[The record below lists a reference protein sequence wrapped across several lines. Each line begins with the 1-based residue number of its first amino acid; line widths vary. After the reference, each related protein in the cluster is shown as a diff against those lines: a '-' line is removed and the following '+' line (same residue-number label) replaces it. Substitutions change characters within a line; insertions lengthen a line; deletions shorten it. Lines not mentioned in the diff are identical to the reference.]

1 MVPLILRM
9 HSNPSSDES
18 ITNLLARAMTD
29 ESCKTSDKEAGH
41 GGAYHMQE
49 QARQGTHLMRLIVL
63 LTVSIYTVHICLQYT
78 HKHSLRRKLS
88 PFFSIKSFQQLKLLQ
103 LVRGSLHYAPQVFL
117 LQ

>member
-41 GGAYHMQE
+41 GGACHMQE
-49 QARQGTHLMRLIVL
+49 QARQGTHLMRLIAL
-63 LTVSIYTVHICLQYT
+63 LTVYIYTVHTCSQYM
-78 HKHSLRRKLS
+78 HKHSLRRKQL
-88 PFFSIKSFQQLKLLQ
+88 PFFSIKSFQQLKILQ
-103 LVRGSLHYAPQVFL
+103 LIGGSLH
-117 LQ
+117 